1 MKNLKIFLAGFYRT
15 ISRIYIYIYIY
26 LFISSLFYFIWIYR
40 RLTRE
45 IVMEGG
51 SFVKISF
58 RLLMIEWEKVRKFFT
73 GRTVYQQRMKEEG
86 RGSFNGTF
94 IV

>member
-15 ISRIYIYIYIY
+15 YLWSRIYLFIY
-26 LFISSLFYFIWIYR
+26 ISSLFYFIWIYR

-45 IVMEGG
+45 IVMEFRKNLFSIINDRMGK
-51 SFVKISF
+51 SSKI
-58 RLLMIEWEKVRKFFT
+58 FT

-86 RGSFNGTF
+86 RDSFNGTF

>member
-15 ISRIYIYIYIY
+15 YLWSRIYIFIY
-26 LFISSLFYFIWIYR
+26 ISSLFYFIWIYR

>member
-15 ISRIYIYIYIY
+15 YLWSRIYIFIY
-26 LFISSLFYFIWIYR
+26 ISSLFYFIWIYR

-86 RGSFNGTF
+86 RDSFNGTF